1 MPRLSGFAMAV
12 LLPFSLWGENWPQW
26 RGPTNDG
33 ISGEK
38 NLAVRWSASEN
49 IAWKMPLKGLG
60 TSTPVIWEDRIFLTS
75 QLGDGPLAEGAR
87 DFDDA
92 QRAKKMG
99 EERGVTFLVS
109 AFARDSGRPV
119 WETRFPGGDHLP
131 EVHIKHNLASPSC
144 VTDGERVYAWF
155 GTGLAVALTLDGE
168 TVWQRD
174 LGKEYTPFDVRWGH
188 GSSPALYKE
197 RLLLLVDH
205 PLDSYL
211 LAVDRRSGEDILK
224 ISRGKER
231 RSYTTPF
238 IVQRDEGDQ
247 LIVNT
252 NEAIQALDPDTGK
265 LIWQVGE
272 DNRVPIGVP
281 VFHNGVLYSN
291 RGYNSSPYLAVGV
304 DGTGDVSRSK
314 LKWRAPTGGPYVS
327 SLTYYQGVLYMAN
340 ERGIA
345 SAVDAGTGE
354 TLWKQ
359 RLGGVFSA
367 SPVAADGLVYLAEE
381 SGKTYVIEAGRE
393 FKLAATNDLGERT
406 LASPAISGGL
416 LFLRSDDHL
425 FAIKN

>member
-1 MPRLSGFAMAV
+1 MPRLLGFGLSL
-12 LLPFSLWGENWPQW
+12 LLPVVMWGENWPQW

-38 NLAVRWSASEN
+38 NLPVRWGASEN
-49 IAWKMPLKGLG
+49 VAWKTPLKGLG
-60 TSTPVIWEDRIFLTS
+60 TSTPIVWEDRVFLTS

-99 EERGVTFLVS
+99 EEQGVVFLIAS
-109 AFARDSGRPV
+109 FARDDGRLL
-119 WETRFPGGDHLP
+119 WEKRFPGGDHLP

-168 TVWQRD
+168 PVWQRD

-188 GSSPALYKE
+188 GSSPAIYKD
-197 RLLLLVDH
+197 RLFLLVDH

-211 LAVDRRSGEDILK
+211 LAVDRHTGKDILK
-224 ISRGKER
+224 VSRGKER

-238 IVQRDEGDQ
+238 IVSRDEGDQ

-252 NEAIQALDPDTGK
+252 NEAIQALDPGTGR

-281 VFHNGVLYSN
+281 VFHSGVLYSN

-304 DGTGDVSRSK
+304 DGAGDVSGSK
-314 LKWRAPTGGPYVS
+314 LKWRVPTGGPYVS

-345 SAVDAGTGE
+345 SAVDAETGE
-354 TLWKQ
+354 TFWKQ

-367 SPVAADGLVYLAEE
+367 SPVAADGRIYLAEE
-381 SGKTYVIEAGRE
+381 SGRTYVVEAGRE
-393 FKLAATNDLGERT
+393 FKLVATNDLGERT

-416 LFLRSDDHL
+416 IFLRTDNRL
-425 FAIKN
+425 FAIGN

>member
-1 MPRLSGFAMAV
+1 MPRLLGFGLCL
-12 LLPFSLWGENWPQW
+12 LLPLAVWGENWPQW
-26 RGPTNDG
+26 RGPANDG

-38 NLAVRWSASEN
+38 NLPVRWSKSEN
-49 IAWKMPLKGLG
+49 VAWKSPLKGLG
-60 TSTPVIWEDRIFLTS
+60 TSTPIVWEDRVFLTS

-92 QRAKKMG
+92 QTAKQMG
-99 EERGVTFLVS
+99 SGQGVAFLVS
-109 AFARDSGRPV
+109 AFARSTGRLL
-119 WETRFPGGDHLP
+119 WERRFPAGGHLP

-168 TVWQRD
+168 TLWQRD

-188 GSSPALYKE
+188 GSSPALYKD
-197 RLLLLVDH
+197 RLFLLVDH

-211 LAVDRRSGEDILK
+211 LAVDRRTGKDVLK
-224 ISRGKER
+224 TSRGKER

-238 IVQRDEGDQ
+238 VVQREEGDQ

-252 NEAIQALDPDTGK
+252 NEAIQALHPDTGK
-265 LIWQVGE
+265 ILWQVGE
-272 DNRVPIGVP
+272 ENRVPIGVP

-291 RGYNSSPYLAVGV
+291 RGYNSSPYLAVRL
-304 DGTGDVSRSK
+304 DGAAETGAPK
-314 LKWRAPTGGPYVS
+314 PKWSVPTGGPYVS
-327 SLTYYQGVLYMAN
+327 SLIYYQGVLYMAN

-345 SAVDAGTGE
+345 SAADAETGK
-354 TLWKQ
+354 TFWKQ

-367 SPVAADGLVYLAEE
+367 SPVAADGRVYLVEE
-381 SGKTYVIEAGRE
+381 SGKTYVLEAGRE

-406 LASPAISGGL
+406 LASPAISGGWI
-416 LFLRSDDHL
+416 FLRTDNHL
-425 FAIKN
+425 FAIEN